1 MKLKKKEKERQ
12 RKERKDDHVHGFW
25 LSSLTLPYSL
35 VFKSK
40 NHADG
45 WARGGRE
52 VQEEGGIRIHIA
64 YSLPCETAE
73 TNTTLWS
80 N

>member
-1 MKLKKKEKERQ
+1 MKLKKKEKERK

-45 WARGGRE
+45 
-52 VQEEGGIRIHIA
+52 
-64 YSLPCETAE
+64 
-73 TNTTLWS
+73 
-80 N
+80 